1 MEPAFSASIDQHYFV
16 VELKPIA
23 GLPPNQKSEKI
34 REKEDLFEKS
44 GKMWENQG
52 SFKFYTVAF

>member
-1 MEPAFSASIDQHYFV
+1 MNNLIIFHYFIRIRLA
-16 VELKPIA
+16 EILA